1 MPNILCPPIL
11 PNILCPPPD
20 SSEVWLS
27 LSLTLTPLQPTV
39 LHRTDPPALFAIS
52 LHATSSCK
60 KVAELKV
67 FKKLKKTKNMLKSQM
82 KLMGDLNESIHI
94 T

>member
-60 KVAELKV
+60 KVAELKG
-67 FKKLKKTKNMLKSQM
+67 FKKKNMLKSQM